1 MASALPHTINLK
13 GRPQRREATAG
24 GAITPGHLIQYN
36 TSGQFIVAATA
47 LLAHPRIFAAEN
59 ELLGSEVSVAYASGD
74 RVLAWHA
81 GPGDEIWA
89 LVAATATAITVGA
102 HLEAAADGTLRLRTT
117 GATIGVALQA
127 VDNSAGGTPARIKV
141 LIA

>member
-13 GRPQRREATAG
+13 GRPQRREAIAG

-47 LLAHPRIFAAEN
+47 LLGHPRIFAAEN

-74 RVLAWHA
+74 RVLAWHT

-89 LVAATATAITVGA
+89 LLAAAATAITVGA
-102 HLEAAADGTLRLRTT
+102 QLEAAADGTLRLRTT
-117 GATIGVALQA
+117 GVCLAVALQA